1 MKYLIDT
8 SALYPLILMLRD
20 KVLLYIDIL
29 FVLDLTRYEVG
40 NVLWK
45 EYRRGRIK
53 SLETAIPLFQ
63 EVLDSMS
70 RLMVDDM
77 GEVLKIAV
85 DKNVTFYDASYIYIA
100 EKMGLKLV
108 SEDDEILEKY
118 SDAINLEE
126 MLKEIGEISK

>member
-40 NVLWK
+40 NVLWE
-45 EYRRGRIK
+45 EYGRGRIK

-63 EVLDSMS
+63 EVLDSMN
-70 RLMVDDM
+70 RLMVDNI
-77 GEVLKIAV
+77 GGVLKIAV
-85 DKNVTFYDASYIYIA
+85 DKNITFYDASYIYIA

>member
-8 SALYPLILMLRD
+8 SALYPLILTLRD

-53 SLETAIPLFQ
+53 SLETAILLFQ
-63 EVLDSMS
+63 EVLDSMN
-70 RLMVDDM
+70 RLMIDDI
-77 GEVLKIAV
+77 GGVLKIAV
-85 DKNVTFYDASYIYIA
+85 DKNITFYDASYIYIA

>member
-45 EYRRGRIK
+45 EYGRGRIK

-63 EVLDSMS
+63 EVLDSMN
-70 RLMVDDM
+70 RLMVDNI
-77 GEVLKIAV
+77 GGVLKIAI
-85 DKNVTFYDASYIYIA
+85 DKNIIFYDTSYIYIA
-100 EKMGLKLV
+100 EKMGF
-108 SEDDEILEKY
+108 
-118 SDAINLEE
+118 
-126 MLKEIGEISK
+126 

>member
-45 EYRRGRIK
+45 EYGRGRIK

-63 EVLDSMS
+63 EVLDSMN
-70 RLMVDDM
+70 RLMVDNI
-77 GEVLKIAV
+77 GGVLKIAV
-85 DKNVTFYDASYIYIA
+85 DKNIIFYDASYIYIA